1 MNGFALPS
9 GEVLSVSEY
18 RASEKKASSS
28 GPQFTNLYV
37 KNFPRAEFDDNDL
50 QEIFSKY
57 GEISSA
63 VVMRDENQQSKGFGF
78 VCFKDPADARRA
90 LQDFEEAKQANPV
103 GCLYVKEAL
112 SKEQRQTELS
122 KKTLSFKKS
131 MQYLS
136 LHVRGFPQGITPDEV
151 RGFFYNLT
159 GYEPRGIKVC
169 PTSVL
174 VSFNDR
180 ETAKSVK
187 DRTNGALFNNLS
199 ELEAFYFEPKEL
211 REINRLQE
219 HDKRAQEEKKSRS
232 LLSSPLNSIDPS
244 VVTLLT
250 CLMGLSF
257 Q

>member
-1 MNGFALPS
+1 
-9 GEVLSVSEY
+9 
-18 RASEKKASSS
+18 
-28 GPQFTNLYV
+28 
-37 KNFPRAEFDDNDL
+37 
-50 QEIFSKY
+50 
-57 GEISSA
+57 
-63 VVMRDENQQSKGFGF
+63 
-78 VCFKDPADARRA
+78 
-90 LQDFEEAKQANPV
+90 
-103 GCLYVKEAL
+103 
-112 SKEQRQTELS
+112 
-122 KKTLSFKKS
+122 

-180 ETAKSVK
+180 ETTKSVK
-187 DRTNGALFNNLS
+187 DRTNGALFNNHS